1 MATVCHAKQNNDS
14 RVYYFDRTEY
24 LKRKRLTSINKI
36 PLERQKLRN
45 PAMRESDSKRI
56 QTEDAQWETKSK
68 ELF

>member
-1 MATVCHAKQNNDS
+1 
-14 RVYYFDRTEY
+14 

-68 ELF
+68 ELFQDNGLCLQYGYFHKLR